1 MTAPIF
7 HFKSQL
13 LGRTIKWGWDDQIK
27 QYWKTWHPKVSNI
40 VLIDE
45 VEKELRSKVK
55 RELYDDIMNPPP
67 KNKGNYFN

>member
-13 LGRTIKWGWDDQIK
+13 LGRTIKWCWDDQIK
-27 QYWKTWHPKVSNI
+27 QYWQTWKPKVSNI

-45 VEKELRSKVK
+45 VEKELRFKVK
-55 RELYDDIMNPPP
+55 QELLDDIMNPPP
-67 KNKGNYFN
+67 KKKGNYFN

>member
-7 HFKSQL
+7 HFKSQF

-27 QYWKTWHPKVSNI
+27 QYWQTWKPTVRNI
-40 VLIDE
+40 ILIDE

-55 RELYDDIMNPPP
+55 RELYDDIMNPPS
-67 KNKGNYFN
+67 KKKGNYFN